1 MHRSRLS
8 TLLIDVRAD
17 EADSSTAFWS
27 AALGVPTHT
36 PPGEPQFRTLQDCAP
51 GLVVAV
57 QAVEDMPRY
66 HVDIETDDVE
76 AETGRL
82 IGLGATQVAR
92 WLECRVLR
100 APGGHLLCVL
110 PVESA
115 PELFDAQATTWP

>member
-66 HVDIETDDVE
+66 HVDIETDDVD
-76 AETGRL
+76 AEVERL
-82 IGLGATQVAR
+82 SELGAVEVAS
-92 WLECRVLR
+92 WEGCRTLR
-100 APGGHLLCVL
+100 VPGGHLLFVI
-110 PVESA
+110 PVHSDQDTFNRLA
-115 PELFDAQATTWP
+115 ATW